1 MNPDRNDQPLP
12 LAYAD
17 EVLCANWHP
26 LVLMLAEPLTRVRKT
41 ALDAVEAE
49 DLLARLYSCQ
59 QA

>member
-1 MNPDRNDQPLP
+1 MNPDRNDHPPP

-26 LVLMLAEPLTRVRKT
+26 LVLMLAEPLAHVRKPP
-41 ALDAVEAE
+41 LDAVEAE
-49 DLLARLYSCQ
+49 DLLARVYSCQ

>member
-1 MNPDRNDQPLP
+1 MNPDSNDQPPP

-26 LVLMLAEPLTRVRKT
+26 LVLMLAEPLTRVRNT
-41 ALDAVEAE
+41 AVEAE
-49 DLLARLYSCQ
+49 DLLVRLYSCQ

>member
-1 MNPDRNDQPLP
+1 
-12 LAYAD
+12 
-17 EVLCANWHP
+17 VLCANWHP

-49 DLLARLYSCQ
+49 NLLARLYSCQ